1 MKDIHAF
8 IEDIC
13 ELENIFFQFFF
24 DRKLEEFVNSRIE
37 NEIEFSRLIG
47 ESKGLKGREREFED
61 IFSPITDKG
70 KGVSAE
76 ALIAKLESI
85 MLATDRVGRLA
96 VIRRIS
102 RELNRAL
109 CIGVWGVDMMCGVD
123 CWDDGGIFGAIYWDV
138 IEEGDDG
145 KYIIPDNLKRT
156 HDIIGFTESAMFDL
170 CYFCRELKT
179 LSEDFDIKFKDE
191 IEKLGFGKLN
201 DITAIEWGNRLMPT
215 QKKEPKQLIYRDIF
229 RSPWQNHLPQ
239 FEKAMSA
246 HGYIIGKQWI
256 GENGKKSELAEL
268 YYYLKMENIIA
279 QGEEA
284 RQLNALYSEF
294 GLSVGKD
301 NTKNGEY
308 CTLRALRKADGDS
321 DTKERFENI
330 LKSWVD
336 QRFTI

>member
-109 CIGVWGVDMMCGVD
+109 CIGVWGD
-123 CWDDGGIFGAIYWDV
+123 
-138 IEEGDDG
+138 
-145 KYIIPDNLKRT
+145 R
-156 HDIIGFTESAMFDL
+156 
-170 CYFCRELKT
+170 
-179 LSEDFDIKFKDE
+179 
-191 IEKLGFGKLN
+191 
-201 DITAIEWGNRLMPT
+201 
-215 QKKEPKQLIYRDIF
+215 
-229 RSPWQNHLPQ
+229 
-239 FEKAMSA
+239 
-246 HGYIIGKQWI
+246 
-256 GENGKKSELAEL
+256 KS
-268 YYYLKMENIIA
+268 
-279 QGEEA
+279 
-284 RQLNALYSEF
+284 
-294 GLSVGKD
+294 V
-301 NTKNGEY
+301 
-308 CTLRALRKADGDS
+308 
-321 DTKERFENI
+321 
-330 LKSWVD
+330 V
-336 QRFTI
+336 